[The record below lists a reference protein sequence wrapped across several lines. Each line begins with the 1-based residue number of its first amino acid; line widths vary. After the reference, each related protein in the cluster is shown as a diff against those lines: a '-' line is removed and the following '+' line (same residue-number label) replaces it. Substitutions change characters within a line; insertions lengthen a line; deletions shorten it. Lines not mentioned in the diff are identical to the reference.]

1 MHDVPETQLMILY
14 SSAPSPFGRKV
25 KIIAHLTGLFDQIEV
40 VNIDGND
47 PQSAALNPNPL
58 NKIPALELD
67 SGQLIVDSKV
77 ICEHLIKQSGRLEL
91 LPEDLRVDLLSRAA
105 LADGII
111 EAALLIVYERR
122 FRAESQ
128 INSDWLTRQN
138 RKVLGGLEWF
148 TDNLTEIIAAP
159 TIDQVGLAVT
169 LGYLDFRFA
178 GEWRTRFTDLALWL
192 NQFQQTT
199 PGYQLTDPQA
209 HA

>member
-1 MHDVPETQLMILY
+1 MKLY

-25 KIIAHLTGLFDQIEV
+25 KITAHLTGLVDQIEV

-77 ICEHLIKQSGRLEL
+77 ICEYLIKQSGRLEL
-91 LPEDLRVDLLSRAA
+91 LPEHLRVDLLSRAA
-105 LADGII
+105 LADGIT
-111 EAALLIVYERR
+111 EAALLMVYERR
-122 FRAESQ
+122 FREESQ
-128 INSDWLTRQN
+128 INTDWLTRQN
-138 RKVLGGLEWF
+138 QKVLGGLQWF
-148 TDNLTEIIAAP
+148 TDNLTEIVATP

-169 LGYLDFRFA
+169 LGYLDFRFS

-192 NQFQQTT
+192 TQFQQMV